1 MFSFILTDVLIGTTP
16 SNLRKITG
24 FIHMSEKKQLTSPI
38 DFSSVL
44 AAAVHDMKNSL
55 FLLIQS
61 IENLSNDLAPENSKA
76 REQVA
81 SVHYEA
87 SRLNTNLVQILSL
100 YRAELESLP
109 ITVDECFVS
118 DLIDDVV
125 GSNNIYIEQKEIEV
139 KANVDLNLSWYLD
152 RELIYLLI
160 NDVLVNALR
169 YGTSQICISAQVED
183 DCLHICVE
191 DDGIGYPTSMLEKS
205 HEDLAD
211 FQLSQGRT
219 GLGLFFARLI
229 ASAHSQGKLQG
240 EISLSNGGSLGGS
253 VFRVKIP

>member
-1 MFSFILTDVLIGTTP
+1 
-16 SNLRKITG
+16 
-24 FIHMSEKKQLTSPI
+24 MSDKKQVTSPI

-61 IENLSNDLAPENSKA
+61 IENLAQELAPENNQA

-81 SVHYEA
+81 NVHYEA

-100 YRAELESLP
+100 YRAELENLP
-109 ITVDECFVS
+109 ITVDECFIS
-118 DLIDDVV
+118 DLLEDVV
-125 GSNNIYIEQKEIEV
+125 GSNHIYIAQKQISV
-139 KANVDLNLSWYLD
+139 QINVDQELSWYLD
-152 RELIYLLI
+152 SELIYLLI

-169 YGTSQICISAQVED
+169 YGTSQIVISAAQQGNY
-183 DCLHICVE
+183 LSIKIE
-191 DDGIGYPTSMLEKS
+191 DDGEGYPSSMLQKS

-219 GLGLFFARLI
+219 GLGLYFARLI
-229 ASAHSQGKLQG
+229 AAAHSQDNVSG
-240 EISLSNGGSLGGS
+240 EILLTNGGELGGS
-253 VFRVKIP
+253 VFEVKIP

>member
-1 MFSFILTDVLIGTTP
+1 MTD
-16 SNLRKITG
+16 
-24 FIHMSEKKQLTSPI
+24 KKQLTASV

-61 IENLSNDLAPENSKA
+61 IENLARELPPQNCSA

-81 SVHYEA
+81 NVHYEA

-100 YRAELESLP
+100 YRAELERLP
-109 ITVDECFVS
+109 INVDECFVA
-118 DLIDDVV
+118 DLLFDVV
-125 GSNNIYIEQKEIEV
+125 DSNRLYVEQKGIEV
-139 KANVDLNLSWYLD
+139 NVQVDSELSWYLD
-152 RELIYLLI
+152 RELIYLLV

-169 YGTSQICISAQVED
+169 YGTSKIHISTQTQQDELV
-183 DCLHICVE
+183 LRVE
-191 DDGIGYPTSMLEKS
+191 DDGTGYPAAMLEKS
-205 HEDLAD
+205 HEDLSD

-229 ASAHSQGKLQG
+229 ADAHSQGEQRG
-240 EISLSNGGSLGGS
+240 TICLSNGGSLGGS
-253 VFRVKIP
+253 VFEVKIP

>member
-1 MFSFILTDVLIGTTP
+1 MT
-16 SNLRKITG
+16 N
-24 FIHMSEKKQLTSPI
+24 KQVASPI

-61 IENLSNDLAPENSKA
+61 IENLASELAPENSTA

-81 SVHYEA
+81 NVHYEA

-100 YRAELESLP
+100 YRAELEDLP
-109 ITVDECFVS
+109 ISVDECFIS
-118 DLIDDVV
+118 DLLEDVV
-125 GSNNIYIEQKEIEV
+125 GSNRTYVNQKMITISV
-139 KANVDLNLSWYLD
+139 NVDDDLHWYLD
-152 RELIYLLI
+152 RELIFLLI
-160 NDVLVNALR
+160 NDVLINALR
-169 YGTSQICISAQVED
+169 YGTSKIDISAMNEEGFLV
-183 DCLHICVE
+183 IRIE
-191 DDGIGYPTSMLEKS
+191 DDGSGYPSSMLQKS

-229 ASAHSQGKLQG
+229 AAAHSQADMEGG
-240 EISLSNGGSLGGS
+240 IYLSNGGNLGGS
-253 VFRVKIP
+253 VFEVKIP

>member
-1 MFSFILTDVLIGTTP
+1 MHQRKCKVLDMTD
-16 SNLRKITG
+16 RKQI
-24 FIHMSEKKQLTSPI
+24 TSPI

-61 IENLSNDLAPENSKA
+61 IENLAGELAPENSKA

-81 SVHYEA
+81 NVHYEA

-100 YRAELESLP
+100 YRAELDNLP
-109 ITVDECFVS
+109 ITVDECFIS
-118 DLIDDVV
+118 DLLEDVV
-125 GSNNIYIEQKEIEV
+125 GSNRLYIEQKAISV
-139 KANVDLNLSWYLD
+139 NINVDQELSWYLD
-152 RELIYLLI
+152 CELIYLLI

-169 YGTSQICISAQVED
+169 YGTSQILLTASQHDSYLSIK
-183 DCLHICVE
+183 VE
-191 DDGIGYPTSMLEKS
+191 DDGEGYPPSMLQKS

-229 ASAHSQGKLQG
+229 ATAHSQDDMRG
-240 EISLSNGGSLGGS
+240 EILLSNGGTLGGS
-253 VFRVKIP
+253 VFEVKIP

>member
-1 MFSFILTDVLIGTTP
+1 MADI
-16 SNLRKITG
+16 
-24 FIHMSEKKQLTSPI
+24 KQVTSPI

-61 IENLSNDLAPENSKA
+61 IENLAIELAPENSGA

-81 SVHYEA
+81 NVHYEA

-109 ITVDECFVS
+109 ITVDQCFVG
-118 DLIDDVV
+118 DLLDDVV
-125 GSNNIYIEQKEIEV
+125 GSNNIYIEQKAISV
-139 KANVDLNLSWYLD
+139 NINVEQELSWYLD
-152 RELIYLLI
+152 SELIYLLV

-169 YGTSQICISAQVED
+169 YGTSQILLSAFQKDGFLV
-183 DCLHICVE
+183 IRVE
-191 DDGIGYPTSMLEKS
+191 DDGAGYPSSMLEKS
-205 HEDLAD
+205 HQDLAD

-229 ASAHSQGKLQG
+229 AAAHSQDELHG
-240 EISLSNGGSLGGS
+240 EIVLTNGGEFGGS
-253 VFRVKIP
+253 VFEVKIP

>member
-1 MFSFILTDVLIGTTP
+1 MTD
-16 SNLRKITG
+16 N
-24 FIHMSEKKQLTSPI
+24 KQLSSPI

-61 IENLSNDLAPENSKA
+61 IENLAGELPSDNVEA

-81 SVHYEA
+81 NVHYEA

-100 YRAELESLP
+100 YRSELESLP
-109 ITVDECFVS
+109 ITVDECFIA

-125 GSNNIYIEQKEIEV
+125 GSNRLYVEQKKIGITIQ
-139 KANVDLNLSWYLD
+139 VDSELSWYLD
-152 RELIYLLI
+152 SELIYLLI

-169 YGTSQICISAQVED
+169 YWTSKIIISASVQNAH
-183 DCLHICVE
+183 LNIKVE
-191 DDGIGYPTSMLEKS
+191 DDGAGYPPSMLEKS
-205 HEDLAD
+205 HESLSE

-229 ASAHSQGKLQG
+229 AAAHSQGENSG
-240 EISLSNGGSLGGS
+240 EISLSNGGDLGGS
-253 VFRVKIP
+253 VFEVKIP